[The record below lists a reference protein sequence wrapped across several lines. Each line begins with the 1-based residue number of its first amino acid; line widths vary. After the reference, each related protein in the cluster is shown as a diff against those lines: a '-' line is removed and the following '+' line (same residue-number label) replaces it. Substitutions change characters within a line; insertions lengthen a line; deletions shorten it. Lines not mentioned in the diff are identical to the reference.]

1 MTSLFWEGKYLSQ
14 DQYINQ
20 IFSQNI
26 WKKKKTTPSSTPFS
40 LFEENK

>member
-26 WKKKKTTPSSTPFS
+26 WKKKQPQVQ
-40 LFEENK
+40 FEENK